1 MRTAV
6 LALVGAAA
14 ASAQMLQNWVP
25 GICGA
30 GSLTPTV
37 GVGCGV
43 LGSDLKM
50 YAPPEAS
57 QYKIKPIIQN
67 MPCMPQ
73 CYIPGHETDPECQY
87 CVYVNTLYPDQPFK
101 VPKNVFV
108 TEWTGSSTCFE
119 HTSMESWD
127 NLAQQTGHT
136 SSHSGWFSWHST
148 TTLNFMNRYFKDMAS
163 LSMLVQRYIY
173 SSIVLFPQ
181 QQLDPDFETYISILP
196 TEFNSST
203 QAAFFEFI
211 NNYGTHY
218 IDSAFMGG
226 SAVLTSFF
234 ESCLLSTMSGQ
245 WVYKESGGSFFG
257 IFNHDHKHASGF
269 NKTSCLY
276 YENSNSSVNLY
287 GGNGAK
293 WGDFNW
299 THPVSPNFTKD
310 WADTLYS
317 DQIPAVFNLQ
327 PLPLIFPAQ
336 YSKQAVALNTSIQ
349 AYFDVIGAKNDAIAK
364 SMGPRQN
371 PKPSWCKDPNP
382 PAAYYDSVSGDNPN
396 CSNSTESL
404 AVAADPPPLP
414 KCPNMLAEL
423 EVRRRQ
429 AEEVALALELGIAPP
444 TFK

>member
-1 MRTAV
+1 MACPAHPCR
-6 LALVGAAA
+6 
-14 ASAQMLQNWVP
+14 ASRAWS
-25 GICGA
+25 
-30 GSLTPTV
+30 SLPERPQ
-37 GVGCGV
+37 
-43 LGSDLKM
+43 

-245 WVYKESGGSFFG
+245 WVYKESGERPRRQALRQPAPPSTGLCWPAPSRFPAASAPAALAPALPPLLVALSSARPTAPHQFSSALRCCPPSPPTAGGSFFG
-257 IFNHDHKHASGF
+257 IFNHDHKHGSGF

-364 SMGPRQN
+364 S
-371 PKPSWCKDPNP
+371 
-382 PAAYYDSVSGDNPN
+382 
-396 CSNSTESL
+396 
-404 AVAADPPPLP
+404 
-414 KCPNMLAEL
+414 
-423 EVRRRQ
+423 
-429 AEEVALALELGIAPP
+429 
-444 TFK
+444 